1 MNDLTKPSMM
11 LGYAN
16 TVGIAAS
23 TIYMV
28 NKTSALNVKFNDL
41 SEDVETIRDGIK
53 EKVPV
58 IENNIKNLDQNIR
71 GIVNFSNS
79 QVVPLIKKSE
89 KSEKKLDRYR
99 SCIEEMAATIEAL
112 DARYHALVQALKDNK
127 ILENFK
133 VEDIPEYTP
142 PKPQKK
148 AAPKKKRS
156 LTLSSSDDSSSES
169 SEEEKPKSRKN
180 KSKNHSKLRVDDGD
194 DSETNIVAR
203 MASSRRK

>member
-28 NKTSALNVKFNDL
+28 NKTSALNAKFNDL

-53 EKVPV
+53 EKVP
-58 IENNIKNLDQNIR
+58 IMEQNIKGLDQNIR

-112 DARYHALVQALKDNK
+112 DARYMALVQALKDNK

-133 VEDIPEYTP
+133 VEEMPEYSP

-156 LTLSSSDDSSSES
+156 LTLSSDESSSES
-169 SEEEKPKSRKN
+169 SEEEKPRSKKG

>member
-16 TVGIAAS
+16 TVGLAAS

-28 NKTSALNVKFNDL
+28 NKTSTLTAKFNDL
-41 SEDVETIRDGIK
+41 SEDVDTIRDGIK
-53 EKVPV
+53 EKVPI
-58 IENNIKNLDQNIR
+58 IEQNIKGLDQNIR

-112 DARYHALVQALKDNK
+112 DARYMALVQALKDNK

-133 VEDIPEYTP
+133 VEELPEPAP
-142 PKPQKK
+142 PKPKK
-148 AAPKKKRS
+148 PTPKKKRS
-156 LTLSSSDDSSSES
+156 LTLSSSEESSSES
-169 SEEEKPKSRKN
+169 SEEEKPRPKKG